1 MPVVSFSPGGYH
13 YTGEVAYDV
22 QAIKGDGGAAYPVLT
37 IPIELSVKPVV
48 TRPGGAVAESRRG
61 IRPITILQVNG
72 VLRLGD
78 GTRVAEMATQ
88 APAHPSLDVE
98 TGNKRTLYLDFP
110 LDTHRLL
117 VIEGKRHG
125 KSVGFRLSLDFLA
138 VIAAAMPPPS
148 GENPGYGI
156 EFGAANTTVEFTIP
170 QSQWAGE
177 ILPRLGYGETVLME
191 LPLPAP
197 GRREALE
204 GAVQHLNRAWAAFR
218 EGNDPEVLRVCY
230 LLWERLVKDFGVGDK
245 PDQNAWSLLLDKVAV
260 EPAKRDILRHL
271 CDYLARFDH
280 LARHEH
286 EPPVPV
292 AHRDA
297 EFALLATQTVLVY
310 LAKLL
315 A

>member
-22 QAIKGDGGAAYPVLT
+22 QGIKGDGGAAYPVLT

-72 VLRLGD
+72 VLRLAD
-78 GTRVAEMATQ
+78 GTRVSEMAPQ
-88 APAHPSLDVE
+88 IPAHPSLDVE
-98 TGNKRTLYLDFP
+98 TGNKRGLSLDFP
-110 LDTHRLL
+110 LDAYRLS
-117 VIEGKRHG
+117 VVEARRQGKNLGLR
-125 KSVGFRLSLDFLA
+125 VSLDFLA
-138 VIAAAMPPPS
+138 VIDPAVAS
-148 GENPGYGI
+148 GSGQNPGSGM
-156 EFGAANTTVEFTIP
+156 EFRAANAVLEFTIP

-177 ILPRLGYGETVLME
+177 ILPKLGHGERVVME

-197 GRREALE
+197 GNRETLE
-204 GAVQHLNRAWAAFR
+204 GALQHLSRAWAAFR
-218 EGNDPEVLRVCY
+218 DGNDPEVLRVCY

-271 CDYLARFDH
+271 CDYLARFNH

-286 EPPVPV
+286 DPPVPV